1 MLFLALTTNYMNNTR
16 KISILIGFFLF
27 TLFYS
32 QTDKKDSLIA
42 SFTYLVKAKL
52 YKSTPD
58 KIYEELF
65 SLQVLKDRAF
75 FISEQSMKY
84 DSTFQSEFQKATVG
98 GTTHIDFRGK
108 SFPKTRFPYTVLQT
122 NQNNQYFERAG
133 MSLLSYKEPVI
144 NNWKLV
150 DESKTIQSFN
160 CRKAEVNYNGR
171 NWTAWYT
178 TDIPLAYGPY
188 KFTGLPGLII
198 KISDQSGDYDFELVK
213 SIPNSQLKGKMLT
226 IEKRRYENASATTM
240 TGLREAKKNSVNNMV
255 GALQSM
261 ETTILPESRETVRD
275 IQLQKQKNLNDEN
288 TIERIQ

>member
-1 MLFLALTTNYMNNTR
+1 MLFLALIKNFMNNTR
-16 KISILIGFFLF
+16 KISILISFFLF
-27 TLFYS
+27 ALFYS

-42 SFTYLVKAKL
+42 SFTYSVKAKL

-213 SIPNSQLKGKMLT
+213 SIPSSQLKGKMLA

-240 TGLREAKKNSVNNMV
+240 MGLREAKKNSVNNMV

>member
-1 MLFLALTTNYMNNTR
+1 MNNTR

-133 MSLLSYKEPVI
+133 MSLLSYKETVI

-213 SIPNSQLKGKMLT
+213 SIPNSQLKGKMLA